1 VLLETG
7 KIDRPDA
14 PAGSY
19 RPVASQGSAVPRAGR
34 RFSGGGAGA
43 QPQGRE
49 GGYAVPFSRPG
60 SDDQPSVRPE
70 PVEGRAQ
77 PGAR

>member
-43 QPQGRE
+43 QPQG
-49 GGYAVPFSRPG
+49 A
-60 SDDQPSVRPE
+60 
-70 PVEGRAQ
+70 
-77 PGAR
+77 